1 MIDVHAHWFPPELVQ
16 VFDRVAGRAVWPAHP
31 AELVSRVDDLE
42 ADGVELQVIG
52 LGHNQPYVA
61 DASAAQHCARFA
73 NDLYAEASDKSHGR
87 LGVFGA
93 IPLPHASHAIEEA
106 TRCLDEL
113 NFAGIGIGTTANGKS
128 LDDPSFEELWAELDR
143 RHAVVFVHPVGT
155 PDTFSTGLDG
165 FMMGPK
171 YGGPMEATIATTR
184 LVLSGVTRRY
194 PRIRWIIAPMGGS
207 IGYLWRRFEEITECL
222 HQDEWIANEPRRE
235 LKKLY
240 YDTTL
245 TDDPAVIEFFADSV
259 GADRL
264 VLGTDAPRVRAGDW
278 AARIKAVR
286 GLNPAQMQS
295 ILADTAASLVMQ
307 N

>member
-1 MIDVHAHWFPPELVQ
+1 
-16 VFDRVAGRAVWPAHP
+16 VAGRTVWPEHP
-31 AELVSRVDDLE
+31 TELESRTDDLE
-42 ADGVELQVIG
+42 ADGVQLQIIG

-61 DASAAQHCARFA
+61 DASAALHCARFA
-73 NDLYAEASDKSHGR
+73 NDLYAEASNRFHGR
-87 LGVFGA
+87 FGVFGA
-93 IPLPHASHAIEEA
+93 IPLPHTGYAIEEA
-106 TRCLDEL
+106 SRCLDEFG
-113 NFAGIGIGTTANGKS
+113 FAGIGVGTTANGKS

-155 PDTFSTGLDG
+155 PDTFSTGLDA

-171 YGGPMEATIATTR
+171 YGGPMEATVATTR
-184 LVLSGVTRRY
+184 LVVSGVTRRY
-194 PRIRWIIAPMGGS
+194 PNIRWIIAPMGGS

-222 HQDEWIANEPRRE
+222 HQDQWLANEPRQE

-245 TDDPAVIEFFADSV
+245 TDDPAAIKFFIDSL

-278 AARIKAVR
+278 AARVKAVP
-286 GLNPAQMQS
+286 GLDAEQMQS
-295 ILADTAASLVMQ
+295 VLAGTAASLVVQ
-307 N
+307 S